1 MIIPLSEVLVSGFL
15 LSLHLVLACG
25 FVSWAFGTFVYE
37 LLIVLRLLIV
47 KIL

>member
-25 FVSWAFGTFVYE
+25 FLFPVCLV
-37 LLIVLRLLIV
+37 LLSMSYSLSLDF
-47 KIL
+47 